1 MNLKLTARI
10 RKEAQ
15 YRDIKEY
22 NLHAE
27 KKIIEGN
34 GSVQH
39 PYLVEIKL
47 TNHGTND
54 FRGVIHLALGFKKEN
69 PRFFLPAFMYGDN
82 RGEAPK
88 NVPNEFPRIR
98 EKMDRPASPWWM
110 IRSDR
115 LSHPVAMVFDSNKLY
130 GLSGSP
136 YFIEKDGKKKQWTKQ
151 DNGKFYQ
158 YTGYTC
164 STQDP
169 SIGYTLG
176 YENAPWLF
184 VQTHTVLERAPLDEN
199 CFVINKDETIT
210 FKVAIYEIETE
221 KVTDVNEI
229 IKEVYYQYHQ
239 SPRKAS
245 SKQTA
250 VRDLAL
256 AIANDAWLN
265 DEKCYSGFVY
275 ETDNEN
281 VYRYNKLGSLAWT
294 NGIAVAVPQ
303 LLAGLRLEDEKVREQ
318 AIEAIESTLS
328 NCMNQRSGL
337 PYDAY
342 NEGTWS
348 IKGWWFDGMR
358 TPGHSAYLTGQ
369 AIFYVLKAYY
379 YEKKIKQIEHKNWL
393 EFAVPILEH
402 IEKTKNTDHEYPFIF
417 SEKTGAGIEYDAL
430 GSSWCLVAKAYYS
443 WLTGDLTGIEEM
455 KLSEKHYYETYVS
468 QMECYGAPLDTDK
481 AIDSE
486 GILAYIRAVHY
497 LHAITGEMQYLE
509 HMKVALDFEFTFK
522 FCYNSPIKVPPLSKV
537 GWSSCG
543 GSVTSVANPH
553 IHPMS
558 SSIVDELLYYY
569 EQTGDEYVKR
579 RMDDVVGWGCQTYNT
594 YDKEYDYGKKGWM
607 SERFCHSEGLLV
619 EKYSDGSI
627 ASTWMCLMPWASA
640 CIIDGLVGD
649 YWKIDEI

>member
-10 RKEAQ
+10 QKEAQ
-15 YRDIKEY
+15 YRDIIEY

-39 PYLVEIKL
+39 PYLVEINL

-184 VQTHTVLERAPLDEN
+184 VQTHTALERAPLDEN
-199 CFVINKDETIT
+199 CFVINKDEMIT
-210 FKVAIYEIETE
+210 FKVAIYKIETE

-256 AIANDAWLN
+256 AIANDA
-265 DEKCYSGFVY
+265 
-275 ETDNEN
+275 
-281 VYRYNKLGSLAWT
+281 
-294 NGIAVAVPQ
+294 
-303 LLAGLRLEDEKVREQ
+303 
-318 AIEAIESTLS
+318 
-328 NCMNQRSGL
+328 
-337 PYDAY
+337 Y
-342 NEGTWS
+342 NEGKWS

-443 WLTGDLTGIEEM
+443 WLTGDLMGIEEM

-649 YWKIDEI
+649 YWKINEI